1 MSNEKPAVTS
11 ADGKPHRH
19 WDKLVSAAYLRMMGA
34 TQDEAA
40 EAVGRAGRTLRG
52 WEADR
57 DVWALAR
64 EEARSRWLVDLE
76 DASRQAVLKVI
87 QQGHANMAF
96 QVLERIDPNLSPKQ
110 TVEHYGSAGGA
121 IQVEVTRR
129 IVRSDGDG

>member
-1 MSNEKPAVTS
+1 MSDEKPAATS

-34 TQDEAA
+34 TQEEAA
-40 EAVGRAGRTLRG
+40 QAVGRAERTVRS
-52 WEADR
+52 WEADGP
-57 DVWALAR
+57 VWNLAR

-87 QQGHANMAF
+87 SQGHASMAF

-110 TVEHYGSAGGA
+110 TIEHRGDKGGP
-121 IQVEVTRR
+121 IQIEVTRR
-129 IVRSDGDG
+129 IVRADGDG